1 MFVLGHVGI
10 GRLLVGAR
18 GRALPVVPFVVGAI
32 LPDLIDKP
40 LYYSHVSDFV
50 TCTRTFG
57 HTGLL
62 LGTIAAV
69 AVVRRSPAWTAVALA
84 MATHLLFDALLD
96 LQSGGTGSTVI
107 AVTWPFLSRSF
118 SVFEMTSPI
127 EHLFKITRID
137 ILLTET
143 LGALFLWR
151 EYLQKKST
159 RIGGGPHRGEARIG

>member
-40 LYYSHVSDFV
+40 LYYSHVSDFIS
-50 TCTRTFG
+50 CTRTFG

-69 AVVRRSPAWTAVALA
+69 AAVKRSPAWAAVALA
-84 MATHLLFDALLD
+84 MATHILFDGILD
-96 LQSGGTGSTVI
+96 LQSRAESATV
-107 AVTWPFLSRSF
+107 AAFTWPFLSTRFAS
-118 SVFEMTSPI
+118 FEMTSPLQ
-127 EHLFKITRID
+127 HLFKITRLD
-137 ILLTET
+137 ILATET

-151 EYLQKKST
+151 EYLQRKNT
-159 RIGGGPHRGEARIG
+159 RIG

>member
-10 GRLLVGAR
+10 GRLIVGAR

-40 LYYSHVSDFV
+40 LYYSHLSDFV
-50 TCTRTFG
+50 SCTRTFG

-69 AVVRRSPAWTAVALA
+69 AAVKRSPAWTAVALA
-84 MATHLLFDALLD
+84 MATHLLFDGILD
-96 LQSGGTGSTVI
+96 LQSRAVSSTFI
-107 AVTWPFLSRSF
+107 AFAWPFYSTHFAS
-118 SVFEMTSPI
+118 FEMTSPLQ
-127 EHLFKITRID
+127 HLFKITRLD
-137 ILLTET
+137 ILATET

-151 EYLQKKST
+151 EYLQTKRT
-159 RIGGGPHRGEARIG
+159 RIGSKPASG

>member
-1 MFVLGHVGI
+1 MFVFGHVGI
-10 GRLLVGAR
+10 GRLFVGAR

-50 TCTRTFG
+50 SCTRTFG

-69 AVVRRSPAWTAVALA
+69 AIVKRSPAWTAVALA
-84 MATHLLFDALLD
+84 MATHILFDGILD
-96 LQSGGTGSTVI
+96 LQSNAVSSTLV
-107 AVTWPFLSRSF
+107 AFAWPFYSTRF
-118 SVFEMTSPI
+118 ATFEMTSPI
-127 EHLFKITRID
+127 EHLFKIARPD
-137 ILLTET
+137 ILATET

-151 EYLQKKST
+151 EYLQRKKTS
-159 RIGGGPHRGEARIG
+159 IG